1 MEYTTFNKTGQKI
14 SLLGMGTMRLPQT
27 ADGKVDETA
36 AIALI
41 RKAIDNGINY
51 VDTAYMYHD
60 GTSEVITGKALKDGY
75 REKVL
80 LADKMPIWL
89 AKDSEGMADI
99 FETQLQR
106 LDVDCIDMYLIHS
119 LSVDS
124 WKRCQKLGLLPYLEE
139 QQRLGRIHHI
149 GFSFHDELPFFKE
162 LVDAYPWDFCQI
174 QLNYMDKEY
183 QAGLEGY
190 HYAVSKGI
198 PVIVMEP
205 LKGGKLTD
213 RIPPPIAD
221 LWADAIVKRSPADWA
236 FRWVADLP
244 GILTILSGMSAESQ
258 LDENL
263 SIFSNMSFP
272 LLTEEEQQRIEKV
285 AALYNKM
292 IPYSCTGCR
301 YCMPCPQKIDI
312 PTFIELY
319 NELHVFQNKPKA
331 MVNFSWWFPK
341 YKPSLCTG
349 CKACEGLCPQH
360 LPISKIMSEGSLLFE
375 GIPCVGDP
383 AADQNM
389 E

>member
-1 MEYTTFNKTGQKI
+1 MEYTTFEKNGQQI

-27 ADGKVDETA
+27 SDGKVDEAA
-36 AIALI
+36 AISLI
-41 RKAIDNGINY
+41 RKAIDNGVNY

-60 GTSEVITGKALKDGY
+60 GISEVITGKALKDGY

-80 LADKMPIWL
+80 LADKMPIWM
-89 AKDSEGMADI
+89 AKDPEGMATL

-106 LDVDCIDMYLIHS
+106 LDTTVIDMYLIHNLTVS
-119 LSVDS
+119 I
-124 WKRCQKLGLLPYLEE
+124 WERCQKFGLLEFLEE
-139 QQRLGRIHHI
+139 QQRLGKIHHI

-162 LVDAYPWDFCQI
+162 LIDAYPWDFCQI
-174 QLNYMDKEY
+174 QLNYMDKKY
-183 QAGLEGY
+183 QAGLEGLL
-190 HYAVSKGI
+190 YAESKGI

-213 RIPPPIAD
+213 QVPPVIQTIWDEAPI
-221 LWADAIVKRSPADWA
+221 KRSPADWA

-263 SIFSNMSFP
+263 SIFSSMVKP
-272 LLTEEEQQRIEKV
+272 LLTEEEHQRIDKV
-285 AALYNKM
+285 SKLYNEL
-292 IPYSCTGCR
+292 IPYSCTACK

-319 NELHVFQNKPKA
+319 NEWHVYEQNPKV
-331 MVNFSWWFPK
+331 MVNFEWWFPK

-349 CKACEGLCPQH
+349 CKVCEGLCPQH
-360 LPISKIMSEGSLLFE
+360 LPISKIMSEGSMIFE
-375 GIPCVGDP
+375 GKPCVGDL
-383 AADQNM
+383 A

>member
-1 MEYTTFNKTGQKI
+1 MEYTTFKKTGQKI

-27 ADGKVDETA
+27 PDGEVDEAA

-60 GTSEVITGKALKDGY
+60 GTSEVVTGKALKDGY

-80 LADKMPIWL
+80 LADKMPVWM
-89 AKDSEGMADI
+89 AKDPEGVATI

-106 LDVDCIDMYLIHS
+106 LGTEVIDMYLIHN
-119 LSVDS
+119 LTVAI
-124 WKRCQKLGLLPYLEE
+124 WERCQKFGVLAYLEE
-139 QQRLGRIHHI
+139 QQRLGRIHQI

-162 LVDAYPWDFCQI
+162 LIDAYPWDFCQI
-174 QLNYMDKEY
+174 QLNYMDKKY
-183 QAGLEGY
+183 QAGLEGLR
-190 HYAVSKGI
+190 YAESKGI

-213 RIPPPIAD
+213 RIPPAI
-221 LWADAIVKRSPADWA
+221 DAIWSEAQVKRSPADWA

-263 SIFSNMSFP
+263 RIFSKMTPP
-272 LLTEEEQQRIEKV
+272 LLTEEERQLIDRV
-285 AALYNKM
+285 SNLYNEL
-292 IPYSCTGCR
+292 IPYSCTACK

-312 PTFIELY
+312 PTFIELF
-319 NELHVFQNKPKA
+319 NEWNVYEHNPKV
-331 MVNFSWWFPK
+331 MVNFGWWFPK

-349 CKACEGLCPQH
+349 CKVCEGLCPQH
-360 LPISKIMSEGSLLFE
+360 LPISKIMSEGSMIFE
-375 GIPCVGDP
+375 GKPCVGDENG
-383 AADQNM
+383 Q
-389 E
+389 